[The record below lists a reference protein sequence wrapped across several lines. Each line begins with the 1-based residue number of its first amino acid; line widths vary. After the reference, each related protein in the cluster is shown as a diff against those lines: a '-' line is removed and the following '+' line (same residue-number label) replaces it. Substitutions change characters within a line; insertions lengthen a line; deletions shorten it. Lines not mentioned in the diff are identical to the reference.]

1 MITTVI
7 DPPVSYN
14 FSVRIASSD
23 FNKLEDTYFSE
34 ISGISAELEVEE
46 KRCGGIS
53 DLVFHLPKST
63 KGSRVTLKRALAPIN
78 SDIIKWCFN
87 TINNDITKIV
97 TKEVIISLLDRDTGK
112 PVMTWVFHNAFP
124 VKWSMGDFDAKESRL
139 AIESIELVF
148 SYMKIQ

>member
-1 MITTVI
+1 MNITVV

-14 FSVRIASSD
+14 FAVRIVSSE

-46 KRCGGIS
+46 KRSGGIS

-63 KGSRVTLKRALAPIN
+63 KGSRITLKRALAPMN

-87 TINNDITKIV
+87 TINNDITKISPKGV
-97 TKEVIISLLDRDTGK
+97 TISLLDRNTGS
-112 PVMTWVFHNAFP
+112 PVMTWVFYNAFP
-124 VKWSMGDFDAKESRL
+124 VKWSMGDFDAKESKI
-139 AIESIELVF
+139 AIESMELVF
-148 SYMKIQ
+148 SYMEIQ